1 MFFKK
6 KEKSE
11 VLQEAPLGYWE
22 EKLKEMNVVRIH
34 KSFLVNLANAQ
45 LEGNEMKIAINA

>member
-22 EKLKEMNVVRIH
+22 EKSYM
-34 KSFLVNLANAQ
+34 LAVPKDESKDCWRGCLNG
-45 LEGNEMKIAINA
+45 LLR